1 MVKERNQVKSAK
13 VTGSSA
19 SRGGDARYSADLEGP
34 ATERPTTKLRGNSDE
49 DGYRVEHNVSSLQ
62 RY

>member
-19 SRGGDARYSADLEGP
+19 SRGEDARYSAELKGS

>member
-1 MVKERNQVKSAK
+1 MVKERDKVKSAN
-13 VTGSSA
+13 VTGISA
-19 SRGGDARYSADLEGP
+19 LRGEDGRHAADLEGL

>member
-19 SRGGDARYSADLEGP
+19 SQGEDARYSADLEGS